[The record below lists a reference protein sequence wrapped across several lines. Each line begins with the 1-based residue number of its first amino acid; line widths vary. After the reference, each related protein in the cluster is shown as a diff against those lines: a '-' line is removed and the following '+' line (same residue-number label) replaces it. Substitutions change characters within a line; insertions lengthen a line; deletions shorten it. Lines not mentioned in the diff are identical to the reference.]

1 MTDNSTTMPDLGGL
15 TCKEMVELVT
25 DYLEDA
31 LSAELRARFDRHLT
45 GCPPCL
51 IYVDQMR
58 QTIAALGCVPEE
70 SISEKELNTLTE
82 HFRRWR
88 AEAGQ

>member
-1 MTDNSTTMPDLGGL
+1 MTDNSMTIPDLGGL

-31 LSAELRARFDRHLT
+31 LSSELRARFDRHLT
-45 GCPPCL
+45 GCPPCVV
-51 IYVDQMR
+51 YVDQMR
-58 QTIAALGCVPEE
+58 QTIDALGCVPEE
-70 SISEKELNTLTE
+70 SISEKDLNTLTE

-88 AEAGQ
+88 ADSNQ

>member
-1 MTDNSTTMPDLGGL
+1 MTDISTTMPDLGGL

-31 LSAELRARFDRHLT
+31 LTSELRARFDRHLS
-45 GCPPCL
+45 GCPPCVT
-51 IYVDQMR
+51 YVEQMR
-58 QTIAALGCVPEE
+58 QTIAALGCLPEE
-70 SISEKELNTLTE
+70 SISEKDLNTLTA

-88 AEAGQ
+88 AEEDQ